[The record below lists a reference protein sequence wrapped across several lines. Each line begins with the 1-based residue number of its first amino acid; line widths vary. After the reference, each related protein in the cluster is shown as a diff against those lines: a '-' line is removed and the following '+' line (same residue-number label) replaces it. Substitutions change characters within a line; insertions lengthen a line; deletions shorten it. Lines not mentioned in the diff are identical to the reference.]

1 MRFELPTLSAAQPP
15 AVTSARSCKEWLS
28 VQPLANAIH
37 AQAVLLRQLNL
48 LNRYDLAAA
57 ERLKILE
64 LIRDPVAFAQGESA
78 RKFAGRPLP
87 LAQAEQAGLD
97 ANRQLWQAL
106 AVGYLHCLSAC
117 FSGDPE
123 VAGHAALIIQRAIAA
138 LRGQLLD
145 IYRAAQEPPGQIW
158 RAVHELY
165 GAAEELGVT
174 EAPVSDPLQVSHPL
188 TSVRA
193 AYAHTLLLHQARPYE
208 LSSRQLLQVERWM
221 HRWANRV
228 AVLDAAP
235 AADKARFLVADL
247 ESGVPAAAK
256 AAPGG
261 RLRWLELSALANSI
275 KTRIVKLEEGA
286 SPASLKLGE
295 DCVQPACENLLKHL
309 YRCWFKGGTT
319 RAHTRHPAHT
329 ACRLVVGMEAIHYY
343 VSGTIFR
350 QPMDAT
356 LSKRHADEIAVFGR
370 IATRYDQDYSQQHG
384 FMIEQWLVLDESPAG
399 VRIGRK
405 AHQSGVRVAAG
416 QLLALRLGE
425 APDFLLAVAR
435 WVRVS
440 AGDELQ
446 TGVRIFPGL
455 PRPVAVR
462 GTGLSAVNEKFRQGF
477 ILPAAPALHQPET
490 VIVPAGW
497 FRSGRV
503 IEIHQD
509 RARQVRLKRLM
520 DRGADFERVAF
531 EPV

>member
-28 VQPLANAIH
+28 VQPLANAAH
-37 AQAVLLRQLNL
+37 AQSVLLRQLNL

-64 LIRDPVAFAQGESA
+64 LMRDPVAFAQGESA

-87 LAQAEQAGLD
+87 LAQAEQAGLE

-106 AVGYLHCLSAC
+106 AVGYLHCLDAC
-117 FSGDPE
+117 FSGDRE
-123 VAGHAALIIQRAIAA
+123 VVGHAALVVQRAIAA
-138 LRGQLLD
+138 LRGELLD
-145 IYRAAQEPPGQIW
+145 IYRAAQEPPAQIW
-158 RAVHELY
+158 LTLHRLY

-174 EAPVSDPLQVSHPL
+174 DKPVSDSLQVSHPL
-188 TSVRA
+188 TSVQA
-193 AYAHTLLLHQARPYE
+193 AYAHTLLLHQASPYE

-221 HRWANRV
+221 HRWANKV
-228 AVLDAAP
+228 AVLEAAP
-235 AADKARFLVADL
+235 AGDKARFLLVDL
-247 ESGVPAAAK
+247 EGEAPTAAQ
-256 AAPGG
+256 AASQG
-261 RLRWLELSALANSI
+261 RARWLELSALANSI
-275 KTRIVKLEEGA
+275 KKRIVKLKEGE

-295 DCVQPACENLLKHL
+295 DCLQPACENLLKHL

-319 RAHTRHPAHT
+319 RAHTRHRAHT
-329 ACRLVVGMEAIHYY
+329 ACRLVAGMEAIHYY

-350 QPMDAT
+350 QPMDAA

-370 IATRYDQDYSQQHG
+370 IATRYDEDYSQQHG
-384 FMIEQWLVLDESPAG
+384 FMIEQWQVLDESPSG
-399 VRIGRK
+399 VRVGRE
-405 AHQSGVRVAAG
+405 AHQSGVRVASG

-435 WVRVS
+435 WVRV
-440 AGDELQ
+440 AVGNELQ

-462 GTGLSAVNEKFRQGF
+462 GIGLSAVNEKYRQGF
-477 ILPAAPALHQPET
+477 ILPPAPTLHQPES

-509 RARQVRLKRLM
+509 GARQVRLKRLM

-531 EPV
+531 EPM